1 MSDLTLIKFGGSV
14 LTDKSGHEAARQEV
28 VERLSR
34 ELASTEIES
43 VILGH
48 GSGSFGHRAAIDA
61 GVVQGRFNAAD
72 VAAAVATQ
80 RAARRLHLIVLE
92 AFDRAGL
99 ATASFTPAS
108 WCSWVEGE
116 LQALSVLAL
125 EGALR
130 SGALPVVMGDVVWSH
145 SGGARIASTE
155 EVFLTLA
162 AEMPVGRAI
171 WVGETDGILDAD
183 GRTIANLSPND
194 QPSLAPVD
202 RPDVTGG
209 MNLRWSA
216 AQQLAERGVESLL
229 INGLRPGELTA
240 AIKGDAISGSRVLP
254 D

>member
-1 MSDLTLIKFGGSV
+1 
-14 LTDKSGHEAARQEV
+14 
-28 VERLSR
+28 
-34 ELASTEIES
+34 
-43 VILGH
+43 
-48 GSGSFGHRAAIDA
+48 
-61 GVVQGRFNAAD
+61 
-72 VAAAVATQ
+72 
-80 RAARRLHLIVLE
+80 
-92 AFDRAGL
+92 
-99 ATASFTPAS
+99 
-108 WCSWVEGE
+108 